1 MTSQTPRE
9 RDAGSGE
16 RGGIFFKLMFLLVFA
31 LLIFAVY
38 LVRRPILRAIGDY
51 WVVDDPA
58 SKADAMI
65 ILSDDDFIGS
75 RATKAADL
83 YHEGRA
89 PVIVASGR
97 MMRPYAG
104 VGELMQR
111 DLTDRGVPAS
121 AIEIYRHNA
130 SDTLDE
136 AQTLRSLVVQKKWR
150 HVVIVTSNYHTRR
163 ARYIFQKVFPLGV
176 QVDVASAK
184 DPAFDI
190 SDWWEHRSGLKAL
203 MHEVF
208 GMCEAKWV
216 LRHTEPD
223 TGIIMNFRFS
233 YGFIPWAPKT
243 GECQQGHL
251 RTPTCTTG
259 PFTVDARMYYIPPLW
274 KSPGTP
280 AEVGPLSD
288 IILRRNYVAQAR
300 RA

>member
-1 MTSQTPRE
+1 MTATSPATRST
-9 RDAGSGE
+9 RNGE
-16 RGGIFFKLMFLLVFA
+16 RGGIFFRLMALLVFA
-31 LLIFAVY
+31 LLLLVIY
-38 LVRRPILRAIGDY
+38 LVRRPILRAVGDY
-51 WVVDDPA
+51 WVIDDPA

-75 RATKAADL
+75 RATKAAEL

-89 PVIVASGR
+89 PLIVASGR
-97 MMRPYAG
+97 MLRPYAG

-130 SDTLDE
+130 GDTLDE

-190 SDWWEHRSGLKAL
+190 SDWWEHKAGLKVFL
-203 MHEVF
+203 HELV
-208 GMCEAKWV
+208 GMCEAKWM
-216 LRHTEPD
+216 LRHIEP
-223 TGIIMNFRFS
+223 TPGIVLGIHFV
-233 YGFIPWAPKT
+233 
-243 GECQQGHL
+243 Q
-251 RTPTCTTG
+251 
-259 PFTVDARMYYIPPLW
+259 
-274 KSPGTP
+274 
-280 AEVGPLSD
+280 
-288 IILRRNYVAQAR
+288 
-300 RA
+300 